1 MLLSHGLIDQVLH
14 ILKNKIIYIKLGLE
28 RIFLKKN
35 IEREHGIKLEKMKM
49 KNKKQPVF
57 LVVLLIGEIGKCIYK
72 KLIYYNLFFKI
83 PKLYNSMINILSFF
97 N

>member
-1 MLLSHGLIDQVLH
+1 
-14 ILKNKIIYIKLGLE
+14 
-28 RIFLKKN
+28 
-35 IEREHGIKLEKMKM
+35 M
-49 KNKKQPVF
+49 KNKKQPVC